1 VSGFW
6 DGTFTDYGTAV
17 GTVGLAAITTLSVYR
32 EARDRR
38 ELKAE
43 RDAARNRAAALERL
57 QAEREAQQAR
67 RAHAESVSCH
77 IGPWSYDP
85 EIATI
90 LPGDG
95 IWLPDA
101 VLECAVIQNRGD
113 KPIRKVDLVWQS
125 LAAPDPKG
133 EAYVAMGGS
142 IETVPPGQARAIS
155 RPSSLAGWNRNQLN
169 LLVKFDDANGVRWAI
184 KDDGTL
190 YEATA

>member
-1 VSGFW
+1 
-6 DGTFTDYGTAV
+6 
-17 GTVGLAAITTLSVYR
+17 VYR

-57 QAEREAQQAR
+57 QAEREAQRAR
-67 RAHAESVSCH
+67 RAHAESVSCY

-90 LPGDG
+90 LPRDG

-125 LAAPDPKG
+125 RVAPDPKG
-133 EAYVAMGGS
+133 EAYVATGGS
-142 IETVPPGQARAIS
+142 IEIVPPGQARAIS

-169 LLVKFDDANGVRWAI
+169 LLVKFDDSNGVRWAI

-190 YEATA
+190 YEVTA